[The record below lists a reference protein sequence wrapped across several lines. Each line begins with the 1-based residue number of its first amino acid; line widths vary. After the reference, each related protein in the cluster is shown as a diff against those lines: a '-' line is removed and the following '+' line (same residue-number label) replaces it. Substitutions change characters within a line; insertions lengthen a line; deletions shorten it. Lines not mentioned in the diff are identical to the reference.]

1 MLCSVEDIYVD
12 TLSNIWIMATF
23 IFLLKYELSLCFHF
37 CSPTWWATSIFTL
50 LLLLE
55 YRLDRCLTMSR
66 PTNWQEAYCRDP
78 VQSINSVF
86 GITQA
91 VLYLCISTE
100 AFVSPSYSEFQGWGT
115 ISVHCRYLL
124 FCSFAC
130 ELCPLSLLQWDQGF
144 LLGSYVFPL
153 KSCKGPWLLGSVFSW
168 FCVSINILVSW
179 FGGQFLSVKTFKLFG
194 SARSIFLW
202 HSLWSLVW
210 SQPLHTWT

>member
-1 MLCSVEDIYVD
+1 MAENFLGGGMLCSVEDIYAD

-55 YRLDRCLTMSR
+55 YRSDRCLTMSR
-66 PTNWQEAYCRDP
+66 PTDWQEAYCRDP
-78 VQSINSVF
+78 VQLINSVF

-91 VLYLCISTE
+91 VLYLCTSTE

-124 FCSFAC
+124 FGSFAC
-130 ELCPLSLLQWDQGF
+130 ELCPLSLLQWDQDF

-153 KSCKGPWLLGSVFSW
+153 KSSKGPWLLCSVFSW

-179 FGGQFLSVKTFKLFG
+179 FGGQL
-194 SARSIFLW
+194 
-202 HSLWSLVW
+202 
-210 SQPLHTWT
+210 